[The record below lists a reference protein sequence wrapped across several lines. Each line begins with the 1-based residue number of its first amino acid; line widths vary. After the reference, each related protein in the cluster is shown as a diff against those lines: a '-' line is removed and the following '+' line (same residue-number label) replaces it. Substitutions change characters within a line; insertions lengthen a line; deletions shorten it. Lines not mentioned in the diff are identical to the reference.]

1 MIRKLL
7 TVLFLAL
14 VMQTSFAQD
23 FEPTDYFSKDFHAQ
37 RREALR
43 KIMPDSSVMVVFAY
57 PTRTFSND
65 VDYLYHQNPDLYYFS
80 GYKEPDAV
88 LFIFKESQKDDKG
101 NAYKELFFVQKRS
114 PQQESWTGRRLGVEG
129 VKEKLGI
136 PMVFNGNDFKD
147 YAINLAKFKNI
158 IYSMPP
164 SMAPSKTESPLLAG
178 LVNSFVKKANISL
191 DNLSDVSTAR
201 RLYNKLTGQ
210 LREIKTPE
218 ELVMLRKAVE
228 ISCHAHS
235 EVMKAA
241 NTNMSELEIQG
252 IQEFVHK
259 KYGAEE
265 VGYGSIVGA
274 GENGC
279 ILHYETNTKTK
290 VGNSLVLMDVGAE
303 YHGYSADVTRTIPA
317 NGKFTESEKQIYQI
331 VYDAQEA
338 AFKTLKD
345 GSTFS
350 AASNA
355 ANEVISEGLLKL
367 GIIKDKKDYRKYYTH
382 GLSHHIG
389 LDVHDRSSSG
399 TLLANMV
406 ITIEPGIYIPANS
419 DCDKKWW
426 SIGVRIED
434 DVLITKDG
442 YENLSIFA
450 PRSIA
455 DIEKKMAGKS
465 AFNDLVLPSLKSGK

>member
-1 MIRKLL
+1 MRKLL
-7 TVLFLAL
+7 TILFMVCVA
-14 VMQTSFAQD
+14 QTTFAQD
-23 FEPTDYFSKDFHAQ
+23 LEPTDYFSKDFHAQ

-80 GYKEPDAV
+80 GYKEQDAV
-88 LFIFKESQKDDKG
+88 LFIFKEAQTDDKG
-101 NAYKELFFVQKRS
+101 NAYKELFFVQKRNA
-114 PQQESWTGRRLGVEG
+114 QQESWTGRRLGVEG
-129 VKEKLGI
+129 VKDKLGI
-136 PMVFNGNDFKD
+136 PMAFNGSDFKD
-147 YAINLAKFKNI
+147 YAINLSKFKNI
-158 IYSMPP
+158 IYSLPAT
-164 SMAPSKTESPLLAG
+164 MAQSKTESLLLAG

-191 DNLSDVSTAR
+191 DNTSDVNTAR
-201 RLYNKLTGQ
+201 RLYYKLTGQ

-228 ISCHAHS
+228 ISCHAHT

-355 ANEVISEGLLKL
+355 ANEVIAGGLLKL

-434 DVLITKDG
+434 DVLITKEG
-442 YENLSIFA
+442 YENLSSFA

-455 DIEKKMAGKS
+455 DIEKKMAAKS
-465 AFNDLVLPSLKSGK
+465 VLNDFVLPSLKSGK

>member
-1 MIRKLL
+1 M
-7 TVLFLAL
+7 A
-14 VMQTSFAQD
+14 
-23 FEPTDYFSKDFHAQ
+23 
-37 RREALR
+37 
-43 KIMPDSSVMVVFAY
+43 
-57 PTRTFSND
+57 
-65 VDYLYHQNPDLYYFS
+65 
-80 GYKEPDAV
+80 
-88 LFIFKESQKDDKG
+88 
-101 NAYKELFFVQKRS
+101 
-114 PQQESWTGRRLGVEG
+114 
-129 VKEKLGI
+129 
-136 PMVFNGNDFKD
+136 FNGNDFKD
-147 YAINLAKFKNI
+147 YAINLSKFKNI
-158 IYSMPP
+158 IYSLPAT
-164 SMAPSKTESPLLAG
+164 MAPSKTESPLLAG

-191 DNLSDVSTAR
+191 DNTSDVNTAR
-201 RLYNKLTGQ
+201 RLYYKLTGQ
-210 LREIKTPE
+210 LREIKTQE

-228 ISCHAHS
+228 ISCNAHS

-265 VGYGSIVGA
+265 VGYGSIVGS

-303 YHGYSADVTRTIPA
+303 YHGYSADVTRIIPA
-317 NGKFTESEKQIYQI
+317 NGKFTESEKLIYQI

-399 TLLANMV
+399 KLLANMV

-426 SIGVRIED
+426 GIGVRIED

-442 YENLSIFA
+442 YENLSVFA

-455 DIEKKMAGKS
+455 DIEKKMAAKS
-465 AFNDLVLPSLKSGK
+465 VLNDFVLPSLKSGRTN